1 MIATARSE
9 LPPGTTEQGSIE
21 SYTTPDG
28 TELRYRRVAAGG
40 TSSGGAPVGRL
51 VYLHGIESH
60 GGWFL
65 PMAARLAA
73 HGYELNLLDRRG
85 AGLNRGVDTGHADSG
100 DQLLDDVQAFRRA
113 AGEHHLIGLS
123 WGGKLALASALRDP
137 EGLRT
142 LTLITPGLVPLV
154 DLGLGQKLRLVL
166 TALVGR
172 RAMFDVPIEPE
183 MFTRTERYLDYIRA
197 DALRLERVSNRFLLA
212 GRRLD
217 RLIRAR
223 VEALSSPALLLL
235 AGHDRIIDNR
245 RTRAL
250 LERAPRGLVEVREY
264 AEATHS
270 IQFDDKEALERDLL
284 ACFNR
289 PRTSR

>member
-1 MIATARSE
+1 VIATTRTE
-9 LPPGTTEQGSIE
+9 LPPGTTDQGSIE
-21 SYTTPDG
+21 RYTAPDG
-28 TELRYRRVAAGG
+28 AELRFRRVAAVGLPAG
-40 TSSGGAPVGRL
+40 TL

-65 PMAARLAA
+65 PMAARLCQQ
-73 HGYELNLLDRRG
+73 GYELHLLDRRC

-100 DQLLDDVQAFRRA
+100 AQLLDDVRAFRQRL
-113 AGEHHLIGLS
+113 GEHHLVGLS

-137 EGLRT
+137 GGLRT

-154 DLGLGQKLRLVL
+154 DLSLGQKLRLVL

-172 RAMFDVPIEPE
+172 RAMFDVPIEPD
-183 MFTRTERYLDYIRA
+183 MFTRTARYLDYIRE

-212 GRRLD
+212 GRELD

-223 VEALSSPALLLL
+223 IEALAPPTLLFL
-235 AGHDRIIDNR
+235 AGRDRIIDNR

-250 LERAPRGLVEVREY
+250 LERAPRGLVAVREY
-264 AEATHS
+264 SQATHS
-270 IQFDDKEALERDLL
+270 IQFDDMEALERDLL
-284 ACFNR
+284 AFLPR
-289 PRTSR
+289 PRTST